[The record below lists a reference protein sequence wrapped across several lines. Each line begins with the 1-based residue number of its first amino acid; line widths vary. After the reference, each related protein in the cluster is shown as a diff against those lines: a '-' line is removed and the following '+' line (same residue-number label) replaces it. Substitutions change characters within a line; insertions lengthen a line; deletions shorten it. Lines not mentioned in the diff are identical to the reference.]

1 VFDVEMWI
9 VAIDADI
16 PDDEAR
22 RYWNVKETLILDEI
36 IASAPAFR
44 LGVTEV
50 VQPGNESRRGPVGR
64 VDDLPSLRGTLPT
77 YNLPSVDDELRQ
89 ELVAAYGIRDDD
101 PPFDVGDRDA
111 LDAFLADHAGARL
124 ATRERVL

>member
-1 VFDVEMWI
+1 VFDVEMWL
-9 VAIDADI
+9 VAIDASV
-16 PDDEAR
+16 PYDEVR
-22 RYWNVKETLILDEI
+22 RYWNVKETPALDEI

-64 VDDLPSLRGTLPT
+64 VHDLLSLRGTLPA
-77 YNLPSVDDELRQ
+77 YNLPSVDDGLRR

-101 PPFDVGDRDA
+101 PPLDVGDSDA
-111 LDAFLADHAGARL
+111 LDAFLADHAGALL
-124 ATRERVL
+124 ATRERAL